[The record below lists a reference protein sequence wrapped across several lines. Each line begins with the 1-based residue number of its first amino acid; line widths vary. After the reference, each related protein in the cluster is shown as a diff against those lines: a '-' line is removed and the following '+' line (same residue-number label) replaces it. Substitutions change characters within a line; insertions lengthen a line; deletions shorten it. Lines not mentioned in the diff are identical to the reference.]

1 MLSVTWRAGESSS
14 ALEHARRG
22 LIKRRLPLFG
32 FAWLTTIGAWEIV
45 LTVEHR
51 IGEGPG
57 VLLVCG
63 QAIVLAIVVALCRA
77 DAAGRRVR
85 PLAVGLGVLLG
96 LSSTVLF
103 ADAASFGEVLA
114 FVLLTLYLMAALL
127 FAWGWKPELLLMLA
141 TLAPG
146 AFLVPSLRLFVPPL
160 ELATAIAIGAALA
173 LAIAEGSARTFRIS
187 FLRRESEEEMKRE
200 LKASRDAYRDLAE
213 NAQDLIY
220 TIDLEGR
227 FTYVNEALARYV
239 GEPASALVGR
249 RSVEIVS
256 PHPSNADV
264 PALMAALAR
273 GENVGPDIFL
283 LRSIDGVRWVEAIA
297 SSMRDAAGRVIGAR
311 GIGRDVTQ
319 RKHAE
324 DALRESEERFRS
336 AFGSASIGMAVVA
349 LDGSALQVNGA
360 LCEMLGYGTR
370 EMLGAPFQALTHPD
384 DVDEHATRT
393 RALIEGRIRRL
404 QREERYL
411 HRDGHVVWGLLSSSL
426 VRSPDGAP
434 LYLISQIQDITERK
448 VAEAALRESE
458 ERFRSVFENA
468 PIGMTVVAL
477 DGRTIQVNRAL
488 CRMLGYEEGELLR
501 ITIQSTTYGPDLPE
515 SIANAHRLLHGDT
528 SSFQI
533 EKRYI
538 HKDGNLVWS
547 LLSASLV
554 RSAGGEPLYIIA
566 QMQDI
571 TSRKHAENAVRD
583 SEQRYRELVES
594 QQDVLVRFDRS
605 GRVTFTN
612 DSLCRTLG
620 LPREAILGR
629 SFLHFVHEE
638 DRPAATGATALLH
651 GAAAPRDPREPRA
664 HARRLALVQ
673 LGITRDPRR
682 QRRGRR
688 DSIGRPRR
696 HRPSQRRGGAAGVA
710 QGAAPERG
718 EAPPA
723 RATAGAD
730 PRGRAQ
736 AARLR
741 PPRRRLPGARRRRIM
756 VASLR
761 RRLAP
766 LPPEPPPS
774 LDRVGG
780 YLNEVVE
787 HLRLL
792 ARELRPMLLRDLGLE
807 GSLRSLPEGMSCRR
821 GGRRPRFRP
830 RSRVSTEETEVA
842 VYRIAQEALANA
854 VRHAGRAHD
863 RAHAR
868 GRRRTCSASRCATT
882 AGDSTRRRPAEALG
896 LASMEERALALGGRL
911 EIRSASGAGTT
922 VRLSCPLAV
931 RAPERV
937 REPAGRSPTRSSS
950 RLSAATRARSAARD

>member
-651 GAAAPRDPREPRA
+651 APPHRATLENRARTPDGWRWFNWESRAIHDASGAVVEIQSVGRDVTDRRNAEEALRASLEELRRNEEKLRLLAQRQAQIREDERK
-664 HARRLALVQ
+664 RLGFDLHDDVCQELV
-673 LGITRDPRR
+673 
-682 QRRGRR
+682 
-688 DSIGRPRR
+688 
-696 HRPSQRRGGAAGVA
+696 GVA
-710 QGAAPERG
+710 
-718 EAPPA
+718 
-723 RATAGAD
+723 
-730 PRGRAQ
+730 
-736 AARLR
+736 
-741 PPRRRLPGARRRRIM
+741 IM

-766 LPPEPPPS
+766 LPPDAAGE
-774 LDRVGG
+774 LDRITG

-807 GSLRSLPEGMSCRR
+807 GSLRSLLEGMSLPSRTVTAR
-821 GGRRPRFRP
+821 FLTAIPRL
-830 RSRVSTEETEVA
+830 EEDTEVA

-854 VRHAGRAHD
+854 VRHASARSIVLTLAVADDALRLEVRDDGRGFVAD
-863 RAHAR
+863 D
-868 GRRRTCSASRCATT
+868 RRR
-882 AGDSTRRRPAEALG
+882 EALG
-896 LASMEERALALGGRL
+896 LVSMQERALALGGRF
-911 EIRSASGAGTT
+911 EVWSEPGRGTA
-922 VRLSCPLAV
+922 VRLECPVPV
-931 RAPERV
+931 RT
-937 REPAGRSPTRSSS
+937 PAT
-950 RLSAATRARSAARD
+950 AA